1 MFRGG
6 EHSRIFGFAH
16 AVALAALIGGFVV
29 DGTQGLVVVALLG
42 VLEIAVSFDNAIV
55 NATVLARMDRFWQRM
70 FMTVGVLIAAIGMRL
85 LLPLIIVAVGAHL
98 TPWRAVDLAYEN
110 PDRYHTLLMTAQPGI
125 AAFGGIFLLMIAIA
139 FFREDREVHWW
150 PAVEKRL
157 PALLGR
163 SGVPLLIA
171 LLFTAVAGI
180 TVPSGDRFRVVLGCL
195 VGLLC
200 YLGIHMISEQVADRA
215 DADGAS
221 RPRATVQG
229 RSAFL
234 LFVYLE
240 LLDATFSMDSVMGG
254 FSVTVDI
261 ALITLGL
268 AIGAGYIR
276 ALTVYVVR
284 KGTLEQ
290 YRYLEHGAYYSIAL
304 LSVLLLWEV
313 WRDVPDW
320 ITACTGAVV
329 ITAAWLTSIWAAKRQ
344 QRDEELRALGL
355 GGETAR
361 VQQFTGG
368 PQPAGADSS
377 TDADADA
384 AHDDDAV
391 GTRNHPPV
399 AS

>member
-6 EHSRIFGFAH
+6 ENSRIFGFAH
-16 AVALAALIGGFVV
+16 TVAVAALVGGFVV
-29 DGTQGLVVVALLG
+29 GDTQGLVVVALLG

-55 NATVLARMDRFWQRM
+55 NATVLARMDRYWQRM
-70 FMTVGVLIAAIGMRL
+70 FMTVGVLIAAVGMRL
-85 LLPLIIVAVGAHL
+85 LLPLAIVAIGAHL
-98 TPWRAVDLAYEN
+98 TPWRAVDLAYEDPN
-110 PDRYHTLLMTAQPGI
+110 RYHTLLLTAQPGI
-125 AAFGGIFLLMIAIA
+125 AAFGGIFLLMIAIS
-139 FFREDREVHWW
+139 FFREEREVHWW

-163 SGVPLLIA
+163 TGVPILIA
-171 LLFTAVAGI
+171 LLFTVVAGI
-180 TVPSGDRFRVVLGCL
+180 TVPTTDRPRVVVGCV
-195 VGLLC
+195 VGLVC
-200 YLGIHMISEQVADRA
+200 YLGIHLLSGQVADRA

-229 RSAFL
+229 KSAFL

-284 KGTLEQ
+284 KGTLEE
-290 YRYLEHGAYYSIAL
+290 YRYLEHGAYYSIAML
-304 LSVLLLWEV
+304 AVLLLWEV

-329 ITAAWLTSIWAAKRQ
+329 IILAFITSIYAAKRQ
-344 QRDEELRALGL
+344 EREEERHALGL
-355 GGETAR
+355 GGETAT
-361 VQQFTGG
+361 VQQFTGAAQASPRTAARDTG
-368 PQPAGADSS
+368 DEDEVDAGETAYP
-377 TDADADA
+377 
-384 AHDDDAV
+384 
-391 GTRNHPPV
+391 NHPPV

>member
-6 EHSRIFGFAH
+6 ENSRIFGFAH
-16 AVALAALIGGFVV
+16 VVALASLAGGFIIGGA
-29 DGTQGLVVVALLG
+29 QGLVIVALLG

-55 NATVLARMDRFWQRM
+55 NATVLARMNRYWQRM

-85 LLPLIIVAVGAHL
+85 LLPLIIVAIGAHL
-98 TPWRAVDLAYEN
+98 SPWRAVDLAYADPN
-110 PDRYHTLLMTAQPGI
+110 RSHSLLLTAQPGI

-139 FFREDREVHWW
+139 FFREEREVHWW
-150 PAVEKRL
+150 PAVERRL
-157 PALLGR
+157 PAVLGR
-163 SGVPLLIA
+163 RGVPVLIA
-171 LLFTAVAGI
+171 LAFTAVAGL
-180 TVPSGDRFRVVLGCL
+180 TVPTEDRTRVVVGTL
-195 VGLLC
+195 VGLVC
-200 YLGIHMISEQVADRA
+200 YLGINLLSTRVADRA
-215 DADGAS
+215 DADGSS
-221 RPRATVQG
+221 RPRATVEG
-229 RSAFL
+229 NGAFL

-240 LLDATFSMDSVMGG
+240 LLDATFSMDSVMGA

-276 ALTVYVVR
+276 SLTVYVVR
-284 KGTLEQ
+284 KGTLDE

-329 ITAAWLTSIWAAKRQ
+329 ITSAWLTSIWAAKRQ
-344 QRDEELRALGL
+344 QREEATRDAGL
-355 GGETAR
+355 GGETAT
-361 VQQFTGG
+361 VQAIKGQQVEFEVVEHGDG
-368 PQPAGADSS
+368 DSYP
-377 TDADADA
+377 
-384 AHDDDAV
+384 
-391 GTRNHPPV
+391 NHPPV

>member
-6 EHSRIFGFAH
+6 ENSRIFGFAH
-16 AVALAALIGGFVV
+16 TVAIAALIGGFIVG
-29 DGTQGLVVVALLG
+29 GTQGLIVVALLG

-55 NATVLARMDRFWQRM
+55 NATVLARMNRYWQRM
-70 FMTVGVLIAAIGMRL
+70 FMTVGVLIAAVGMRL
-85 LLPLIIVAVGAHL
+85 VLPLAIVAVGAHL
-98 TPWRAVDLAYEN
+98 TPWSAVNLAYADPN
-110 PDRYHTLLMTAQPGI
+110 RYHSLLMTAQPGI
-125 AAFGGIFLLMIAIA
+125 AAFGGLFLLMIALA
-139 FFREDREVHWW
+139 FFREEREVHWW
-150 PAVEKRL
+150 PAMEKRL

-163 SGVPLLIA
+163 RGVPILIA
-171 LLFTAVAGI
+171 LLFTVIAGG
-180 TVPSGDRFRVVLGCL
+180 TVPAQDHTRVIAGCL
-195 VGLLC
+195 IGLVC
-200 YLGIHMISEQVADRA
+200 YLGVHSLAGHVADRA
-215 DADGAS
+215 DADGAP
-221 RPRATVQG
+221 RPRTTVEG

-254 FSVTVDI
+254 FSVTLDI

-284 KGTLEQ
+284 RGTLDE

-320 ITACTGAVV
+320 VTAVAGGVV
-329 ITAAWLTSIWAAKRQ
+329 ILLAFITSIWVKRQ
-344 QRDEELRALGL
+344 ERAEELHAFNL
-355 GGETAR
+355 GGETAT
-361 VQQFTGG
+361 VQQFTGAA
-368 PQPAGADSS
+368 QPSPGAGMQR
-377 TDADADA
+377 TDEDEDHDAESA
-384 AHDDDAV
+384 SYP
-391 GTRNHPPV
+391 NHPPV

>member
-1 MFRGG
+1 MFLRGG
-6 EHSRIFGFAH
+6 ENSRLFGFAH
-16 AVALAALIGGFVV
+16 AVAVAALIGGYVINGV
-29 DGTQGLVVVALLG
+29 QGLVVVALLG

-85 LLPLIIVAVGAHL
+85 LLPLIIVAIGAHL
-98 TPWRAVDLAYEN
+98 SPWRAVDLAYEN
-110 PDRYHTLLMTAQPGI
+110 PDRYHSLLLTAQPGI

-139 FFREDREVHWW
+139 FFREEREVHWW

-163 SGVPLLIA
+163 SGVPVA
-171 LLFTAVAGI
+171 LALAFTAVAGI
-180 TVPSGDRFRVVLGCL
+180 TVPSDDRPRVILGCL
-195 VGLLC
+195 VGLVC

-221 RPRATVQG
+221 RPRSTVQG

-268 AIGAGYIR
+268 AIGAAYIR
-276 ALTVYVVR
+276 SLTVYVVR
-284 KGTLEQ
+284 KGTLDE

-304 LSVLLLWEV
+304 LAVLLLWEV

-320 ITACTGAVV
+320 ITACTGALV
-329 ITAAWLTSIWAAKRQ
+329 ITAAWLTSVWAARRQ
-344 QRDEELRALGL
+344 QREEDLRELGL
-355 GGETAR
+355 DAEPAL
-361 VQQFTGG
+361 VQQFTGP
-368 PQPAGADSS
+368 PQAQSAASRDGAEHDAHGDGSS
-377 TDADADA
+377 YPD
-384 AHDDDAV
+384 
-391 GTRNHPPV
+391 HPPV

>member
-1 MFRGG
+1 
-6 EHSRIFGFAH
+6 
-16 AVALAALIGGFVV
+16 
-29 DGTQGLVVVALLG
+29 
-42 VLEIAVSFDNAIV
+42 
-55 NATVLARMDRFWQRM
+55 
-70 FMTVGVLIAAIGMRL
+70 
-85 LLPLIIVAVGAHL
+85 
-98 TPWRAVDLAYEN
+98 
-110 PDRYHTLLMTAQPGI
+110 
-125 AAFGGIFLLMIAIA
+125 MIAIA
-139 FFREDREVHWW
+139 FFREERDVHWW

-157 PALLGR
+157 PGLLGR
-163 SGVPLLIA
+163 KGVPQLIA
-171 LLFTAVAGI
+171 LLFTAIAGV
-180 TVPSGDRFRVVLGCL
+180 TVPTHLRDRVVFGCL
-195 VGLLC
+195 LGLIC
-200 YLGIHMISEQVADRA
+200 YLGIHLLSGQVADRA
-215 DADGAS
+215 DADGGS

-229 RSAFL
+229 RGAML

-320 ITACTGAVV
+320 LTACAGAMV
-329 ITAAWLTSIWAAKRQ
+329 ITAAWATSVWAAKRQ
-344 QRDEELRALGL
+344 QREEERLAAETP
-355 GGETAR
+355 GEQATI
-361 VQQFTGG
+361 QQFI
-368 PQPAGADSS
+368 GAPSAQAER
-377 TDADADA
+377 DADDGP
-384 AHDDDAV
+384 DSMPK
-391 GTRNHPPV
+391 RPPV

>member
-6 EHSRIFGFAH
+6 ESSRIFGFAH
-16 AVALAALIGGFVV
+16 TVAIAALVGGFVV
-29 DGTQGLVVVALLG
+29 GGTQGLVVVALLG

-55 NATVLARMDRFWQRM
+55 NATVLARMNRYWQRM
-70 FMTVGVLIAAIGMRL
+70 FMTIGVVIAAIGMRL
-85 LLPLIIVAVGAHL
+85 VLPLIIVAIGAHL
-98 TPWRAVDLAYEN
+98 SPWRAVQLAYDN
-110 PDRYHTLLMTAQPGI
+110 PERYHTLLLTAQPGI
-125 AAFGGIFLLMIAIA
+125 AAFGGIFLLMIAIS
-139 FFREDREVHWW
+139 FFRQEREVHWW
-150 PAVEKRL
+150 PAVERRL

-163 SGVPLLIA
+163 HGVPVLIA

-180 TVPSGDRFRVVLGCL
+180 TVPANDRERVVIGSII
-195 VGLLC
+195 GLAC
-200 YLGIHMISEQVADRA
+200 YLGVQLLSTQVADRA

-229 RSAFL
+229 RGAFL

-240 LLDATFSMDSVMGG
+240 LLDATFSMDSVMGA

-268 AIGAGYIR
+268 AIGAAYIR
-276 ALTVYVVR
+276 SLTVYVVR
-284 KGTLEQ
+284 KGTLEE

-304 LSVLLLWEV
+304 LAVLMLWEV

-329 ITAAWLTSIWAAKRQ
+329 ITSAWLTSIWAAKRQ
-344 QRDEELRALGL
+344 QRSDALLATGL
-355 GGETAR
+355 GGETATI
-361 VQQFTGG
+361 QAFTGG
-368 PQPAGADSS
+368 TQAPLEIVD
-377 TDADADA
+377 
-384 AHDDDAV
+384 
-391 GTRNHPPV
+391 GTEDTAYSERNNPPV

>member
-1 MFRGG
+1 M
-6 EHSRIFGFAH
+6 
-16 AVALAALIGGFVV
+16 
-29 DGTQGLVVVALLG
+29 QGLVVVALLG

-55 NATVLARMDRFWQRM
+55 NATVLARMNHYWQRM

-85 LLPLIIVAVGAHL
+85 LLPLIIVAIGAHL

-110 PDRYHTLLMTAQPGI
+110 PDRYHALLITAQPGI
-125 AAFGGIFLLMIAIA
+125 AAFGGIFLLMIAVA

-163 SGVPLLIA
+163 TGVPILIA
-171 LLFTAVAGI
+171 LLFTA
-180 TVPSGDRFRVVLGCL
+180 DRRADRADGGLHLRVVVGCL

-200 YLGIHMISEQVADRA
+200 YLGIQAISDQVADRV
-215 DADGAS
+215 DADGGS

-240 LLDATFSMDSVMGG
+240 MLDATFSLDSVMGG

-276 ALTVYVVR
+276 SLTVYVVR

-304 LSVLLLWEV
+304 LAVLLLWEV

-320 ITACTGAVV
+320 LTACAGAIV
-329 ITAAWLTSIWAAKRQ
+329 ITAAWATSVWAGKRQ
-344 QRDEELRALGL
+344 QREEELRAAETP
-355 GGETAR
+355 GEHGHA
-361 VQQFTGG
+361 VQQFTGA
-368 PQPAGADSS
+368 PSSSRPATGGGEDEGLGTSERP
-377 TDADADA
+377 A
-384 AHDDDAV
+384 AN
-391 GTRNHPPV
+391 TRR
-399 AS
+399 